1 MSWIF
6 SLHVFNDL
14 RREGDGD
21 FALLI
26 LVSTGQIASLIP
38 FFSPLLCFKN
48 ENVKVKV
55 KYGFVLHTGLSFA
68 L

>member
-1 MSWIF
+1 MTNKF
-6 SLHVFNDL
+6 QKDL
-14 RREGDGD
+14 KNQG
-21 FALLI
+21 I
-26 LVSTGQIASLIP
+26 PQQPSTGLIAGLIP